1 MDTHTHTHTMIMRL
15 ETGFLRFYLRKK
27 YVQQLFSKRD
37 CHQFWNEMCF
47 FRHSFG
53 VPCLYLYINT
63 LFPKTDFFPDVIT
76 FYFRVNQNEYDDDK
90 KRKIIKHT
98 K

>member
-1 MDTHTHTHTMIMRL
+1 M
-15 ETGFLRFYLRKK
+15 
-27 YVQQLFSKRD
+27 S
-37 CHQFWNEMCF
+37 F
-47 FRHSFG
+47 FRRSFG
-53 VPCLYLYINT
+53 ARCLYLYIFCFQK
-63 LFPKTDFFPDVIT
+63 LIFSPDVIT

>member
-1 MDTHTHTHTMIMRL
+1 MIMRL
-15 ETGFLRFYLRKK
+15 ETGFLRFYLKK
-27 YVQQLFSKRD
+27 MFNSYFRRETVIN
-37 CHQFWNEMCF
+37 FWNEMSF
-47 FRHSFG
+47 FRRSFG
-53 VPCLYLYINT
+53 ARCLYLYIFCFQK
-63 LFPKTDFFPDVIT
+63 LIFSPDVIT

>member
-1 MDTHTHTHTMIMRL
+1 M
-15 ETGFLRFYLRKK
+15 
-27 YVQQLFSKRD
+27 S
-37 CHQFWNEMCF
+37 F
-47 FRHSFG
+47 FRRSFG
-53 VPCLYLYINT
+53 VRCLYLYIFCFQK
-63 LFPKTDFFPDVIT
+63 LIFSPDVIT